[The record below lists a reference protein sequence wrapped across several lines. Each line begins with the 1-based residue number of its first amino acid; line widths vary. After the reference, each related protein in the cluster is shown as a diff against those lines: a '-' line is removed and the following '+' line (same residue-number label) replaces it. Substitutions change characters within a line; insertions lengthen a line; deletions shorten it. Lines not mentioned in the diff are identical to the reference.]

1 MLKRTINSY
10 RDSFSGLSKEVWWLA
25 LITFIN
31 RAGTM
36 VIPFLSL
43 YLTKDMHLSLS
54 EVGWV
59 MTCFGLGSLLG
70 SWLGGKLTDK
80 IGFYNVM
87 YFSLLITGF
96 SFIALQ
102 FVHTFLGFAIGIF
115 LTMTFADAFRPAIYV
130 SLKAYSKPENQTRS
144 LTLIRLAIN
153 LGFSFGPFF
162 GGIIIAAI
170 SYSGLFWVDGI
181 TCISAVL
188 VMRIVLK
195 EKKIKVDD
203 TILVVEKENNV
214 TSVYKD
220 KPFWLFLIIIFLMGF
235 VFMQLFST
243 MPLFYKE
250 VHAMT
255 EVQIGLLMSVNGFL
269 IFLFEMPL
277 IHYIEKKL
285 FDRLKIVTWSLVL
298 LAMSYLLLNTTS
310 WSGILVVS
318 MLFITLGEMLA
329 FAFTNNFAMNR
340 APSGNEG
347 RYLALYSMAFSCAHI
362 FSAKTGMEVIARFGF
377 MANWFLM
384 GGLGLLAVLL
394 MLWLRNILESER
406 EMAMAINNQS
416 RTGGIG
422 F

>member
-1 MLKRTINSY
+1 MLKKTFNSY

-36 VIPFLSL
+36 VLPFLSL
-43 YLTKDMHLSLS
+43 YLTEDMHLSLS
-54 EVGWV
+54 EVGWI

-70 SWLGGKLTDK
+70 SYLGGKLTDK
-80 IGFYNVM
+80 FGFYKVM
-87 YFSLLITGF
+87 FFSLLITGLM
-96 SFIALQ
+96 FIALQ

-115 LTMTFADAFRPAIYV
+115 TTMVFADAFRPAMFV

-162 GGIIIAAI
+162 GGLIIAVI

-181 TCISAVL
+181 TCIAAIV

-195 EKKIKVDD
+195 EKKVRVDK
-203 TILVVEKENNV
+203 TILIVEKENKV
-214 TSVYKD
+214 TSVYQD
-220 KPFWLFLIIIFLMGF
+220 KPYWLFLIIIFLMGLI
-235 VFMQLFST
+235 FMQLFTT

-250 VHAMT
+250 VHGMT
-255 EVQIGLLMSVNGFL
+255 EVEIGLLMSVNGFL

-285 FDRLKIVTWSLVL
+285 LDRMKIITWSLGM
-298 LAMSYLLLNTTS
+298 LAMSYAILNATS
-310 WSGILVVS
+310 WSGILIVS
-318 MLFITLGEMLA
+318 MLLITLGEMLA
-329 FAFTNNFAMNR
+329 FPFTNNFAMNR
-340 APSGNEG
+340 ASSGNEG

-377 MANWFLM
+377 MANWVLM
-384 GGLGLLAVLL
+384 GGLGLLAVFL
-394 MLWLRNILESER
+394 MIWLRRILDLER
-406 EMAMAINNQS
+406 NPAKA
-416 RTGGIG
+416 G
-422 F
+422 

>member
-1 MLKRTINSY
+1 MLKRTFNSY

-31 RAGTM
+31 REGTM

-43 YLTKDMHLSLS
+43 YLTEDMNLTLS
-54 EVGWV
+54 EVGWI

-70 SWLGGKLTDK
+70 SYLGGKLSDK
-80 IGFYNVM
+80 FGFYSVM
-87 YFSLLITGF
+87 FFSLLITGLM
-96 SFIALQ
+96 FIALQ

-115 LTMTFADAFRPAIYV
+115 ITMVFADAFRPAMFV

-162 GGIIIAAI
+162 GGLIIALI

-181 TCISAVL
+181 TCIAAIV
-188 VMRIVLK
+188 VMKVVLK
-195 EKKIKVDD
+195 EKKVRVDKSNIVID
-203 TILVVEKENNV
+203 KENNI

-220 KPFWLFLIIIFLMGF
+220 QPYWLFLLIIFLMGLI
-235 VFMQLFST
+235 FMQLFTT

-250 VHAMT
+250 VHRMT
-255 EVQIGLLMSVNGFL
+255 EVEIGLLMSLNGFL

-285 FDRLKIVTWSLVL
+285 LDRMKIITWSLGL
-298 LAMSYLLLNTTS
+298 LAMSYAILNATS
-310 WSGILVVS
+310 WSGILIIS
-318 MLFITLGEMLA
+318 MLLITLGEMLA
-329 FAFTNNFAMNR
+329 FPFTNNFAMNR

-394 MLWLRNILESER
+394 MLWLRKILDSER
-406 EMAMAINNQS
+406 EMAMAINN
-416 RTGGIG
+416 
-422 F
+422 

>member
-1 MLKRTINSY
+1 MLKRTFNNY
-10 RDSFSGLSKEVWWLA
+10 RESFSGLSKEVWWLA

-36 VIPFLSL
+36 VLPFLSL
-43 YLTKDMHLSLS
+43 YLTEDMHLSLS
-54 EVGWV
+54 EVGWI

-70 SWLGGKLTDK
+70 SYLGGKLSDK
-80 IGFYNVM
+80 FGFYQVM
-87 YFSLLITGF
+87 FFSLLITGLM
-96 SFIALQ
+96 FIALQ

-115 LTMTFADAFRPAIYV
+115 ITMVFADAFRPAMFV

-162 GGIIIAAI
+162 GGLIIALI

-181 TCISAVL
+181 TCIAAIV
-188 VMRIVLK
+188 VMKVVLK
-195 EKKIKVDD
+195 EKKVRVDKSNIVID
-203 TILVVEKENNV
+203 KENNI

-220 KPFWLFLIIIFLMGF
+220 RPYWLFLLIIFLMGL
-235 VFMQLFST
+235 VFMQLFTT

-250 VHAMT
+250 VHGMT
-255 EVQIGLLMSVNGFL
+255 EFQIGLLMSLNGFL

-285 FDRLKIVTWSLVL
+285 LDRLKIITWSLGL
-298 LAMSYLLLNTTS
+298 LAISYAILNATS
-310 WSGILVVS
+310 WSGILIVS
-318 MLFITLGEMLA
+318 MLLITLGEMLA
-329 FAFTNNFAMNR
+329 FPFTNNFAMNR

-394 MLWLRNILESER
+394 MIWLRKILESER
-406 EMAMAINNQS
+406 EIAINN
-416 RTGGIG
+416 
-422 F
+422 

>member
-1 MLKRTINSY
+1 MLKRTFTSY

-54 EVGWV
+54 EVGWI

-80 IGFYNVM
+80 IGFYKVM
-87 YFSLLITGF
+87 FFSLLITGF

-102 FVHTFLGFAIGIF
+102 FVHTFLGFAVGIF

-130 SLKAYSKPENQTRS
+130 SLKAYSTPENQTRS

-162 GGIIIAAI
+162 GGLIIAAI
-170 SYSGLFWVDGI
+170 SYSGLFWVDSI
-181 TCISAVL
+181 TCIAAVL

-195 EKKIKVDD
+195 EKKIQVDELIED
-203 TILVVEKENNV
+203 IETEKNV
-214 TSVYKD
+214 ISVYRD
-220 KPFWLFLIIIFLMGF
+220 KPFWLFLLIIFIMGF

-250 VHAMT
+250 VHGLT

-285 FDRLKIVTWSLVL
+285 FDRMKIITWSLVL
-298 LAMSYLLLNTTS
+298 LAMSYVLLNTTS

-329 FAFTNNFAMNR
+329 FAFSNNFAMNR
-340 APSGNEG
+340 APLGSEG

-362 FSAKTGMEVIARFGF
+362 FSAKTGMEVISRFGF
-377 MANWFLM
+377 SVNWYLM
-384 GGLGLLAVLL
+384 GGLGLLAVFL
-394 MLWLRNILESER
+394 MIWLRKILDLER
-406 EMAMAINNQS
+406 DPAIAE
-416 RTGGIG
+416 
-422 F
+422 

>member
-1 MLKRTINSY
+1 MLKRTFNGY
-10 RDSFSGLSKEVWWLA
+10 RNSFSGLSKEVWWLA

-43 YLTKDMHLSLS
+43 YLTEDMNLSLS
-54 EVGWV
+54 EVGWI

-70 SWLGGKLTDK
+70 SYVGGKLSDK
-80 IGFYNVM
+80 IGFYRVM
-87 YFSLLITGF
+87 FFSLLITGF

-102 FVHTFLGFAIGIF
+102 FVHTFFGFAIGIF
-115 LTMTFADAFRPAIYV
+115 ITMVFADAFRPAMFV

-162 GGIIIAAI
+162 GGLIIALI

-181 TCISAVL
+181 TCIAAIV
-188 VMRIVLK
+188 VMKVVLK
-195 EKKIKVDD
+195 EKKIRVDASK
-203 TILVVEKENNV
+203 IIVEKQNNI

-220 KPFWLFLIIIFLMGF
+220 RPYWLFLVIIFLMGLI
-235 VFMQLFST
+235 FMQLFTT

-250 VHAMT
+250 VHRMT
-255 EVQIGLLMSVNGFL
+255 EVEIGLLMSVNGFL

-285 FDRLKIVTWSLVL
+285 LDRMKIITWSLGL
-298 LAMSYLLLNTTS
+298 LAMSYAILNATS
-310 WSGILVVS
+310 WSGILILS
-318 MLFITLGEMLA
+318 MLLITLGEMLA
-329 FAFTNNFAMNR
+329 FPFTNNFAMNR

-394 MLWLRNILESER
+394 MLWLRKILDSER
-406 EMAMAINNQS
+406 GMVASNE
-416 RTGGIG
+416 
-422 F
+422 

>member
-1 MLKRTINSY
+1 
-10 RDSFSGLSKEVWWLA
+10 
-25 LITFIN
+25 
-31 RAGTM
+31 M

-43 YLTKDMHLSLS
+43 YLTEDMNLTLS
-54 EVGWV
+54 EVGWI

-70 SWLGGKLTDK
+70 SYLGGKLSDK
-80 IGFYNVM
+80 FGFYQVM
-87 YFSLLITGF
+87 FFSLLITGLM
-96 SFIALQ
+96 FIALQ

-115 LTMTFADAFRPAIYV
+115 ITMVFADAFRPAMFV

-162 GGIIIAAI
+162 GGLIIALI

-181 TCISAVL
+181 TCIAAIV
-188 VMRIVLK
+188 VMKVVLK
-195 EKKIKVDD
+195 EKKVRVDKSNIVID
-203 TILVVEKENNV
+203 KENNI

-220 KPFWLFLIIIFLMGF
+220 QPYWLFLLIIFLMGLI
-235 VFMQLFST
+235 FMQLFTT

-250 VHAMT
+250 VHRMT
-255 EVQIGLLMSVNGFL
+255 EVEIGLLMSLNGFL

-285 FDRLKIVTWSLVL
+285 LDRMKIITWSLGL
-298 LAMSYLLLNTTS
+298 LAMSYAILNATS
-310 WSGILVVS
+310 WSGILIIS
-318 MLFITLGEMLA
+318 MLLITLGEMLA
-329 FAFTNNFAMNR
+329 FPFTNNFAMNR

-377 MANWFLM
+377 IANWFLM
-384 GGLGLLAVLL
+384 GTLGLLAVLL
-394 MLWLRNILESER
+394 MLWLRKILESER
-406 EMAMAINNQS
+406 EMAMAINN
-416 RTGGIG
+416 
-422 F
+422 